1 MAIKRQADPQ
11 TLSSICNF
19 DPIHNWKFAN
29 VSYND
34 QIQTN
39 PTYPSGG
46 YIGNVNLSTD
56 SNTYSTFE
64 IIWSDGSLIPPTSNN
79 ALNPTAGTFKLALGV
94 GERTLV
100 EFENTITASQDD
112 QPLNLMFLNGERV
125 LNFNIDKRITAK
137 NVVDDMLFWSDGVSE
152 PRKININRSISG
164 TDPNGNTHTNL
175 INEEVQPESGYVPI
189 RKEHVTV
196 IRKSPTKPLTVK
208 TVAASSFESSI
219 LTISGGSAGDNE
231 FQGGNGDGV
240 SIGESVLI
248 SYSIDYGFKTGDV
261 LKIAPSQSD
270 LPNSF
275 DIRVVIT
282 NVYSQND
289 IDADLLNFSWL
300 TSGHKAIRV
309 EVLSITE
316 DAPID
321 QSQNITWYSY
331 TEKQGKKLFERKLP
345 RFAYRYKYLDNE
357 YSAISPFTDVIF
369 IPGQF
374 DYHPTEAY
382 NKGMVNHLKSLELK
396 DFVSS
401 GMPKDVVQ
409 IDLLYKN
416 DTEPNIYLID
426 SIKPNDNNTNW
437 YENGSLEATWQNVS
451 WGDYF
456 TTGSYNVETENI
468 YATLPSN
475 QTLRPWDNVPKTAI
489 AQEVTGSRLIYG
501 NYTQG
506 YDLAGITPIINV
518 NLQTRSSKD
527 YSVNIGKKSIKSL
540 RSYDIGVVWGDK
552 YGRETPVIAP
562 SSGSLNVPKSRAD
575 QSNFINVELQE
586 SPSWAHYYK
595 YYIKETSNEYYNL
608 ALGRVYVD
616 GEDDNVWLAFPSID
630 RNKVDEDTY
639 LILKKGI
646 GENSNLITEE
656 ARFKIVAIENEAPEQ
671 IKTTFTKLLRTNT
684 DASRTPNSCY
694 MYGGASTNSPALPND
709 GANAPTPGRLNF
721 TIRRNSWENTYDAV
735 GGVDSVA
742 MGLTSPLKI
751 LEEVNANPRGLDE
764 LYVGFSK
771 EVANESP
778 VFSTKYRVIDVI
790 DDASDL
796 YDIKLA
802 SPILTE
808 DAFITDSTL
817 INDNIH
823 IHFWKKTIENKPEFD
838 GRFFVKIHKDKD
850 GVVENNLIAAVERVQ
865 NWAISAATK
874 VFKIED
880 TSLTNTH
887 NNEEYSYAGST
898 SNSSADPKTQAHWN
912 SVLKFGTSST
922 QGYWFVDKASFAA
935 KQPLNSTD
943 YKNAETT
950 INGIDTCDITS
961 SINSSLNYRYTQLN
975 LEFNLAQVTGGN
987 ISVNVGNGKSK
998 GVLGMR
1004 GDHQRGGQYYLDLSY
1019 SKLEPHG
1026 AFGKNSS
1033 SNYSWAVG
1041 ENSATIEE
1049 EGIVQSLKENSRF
1062 KIAGNDSI
1070 YKILGVTK
1078 YRLYNYM
1085 GKTHVSSGIAEKYS
1099 YDIFGVGLVTVRST
1113 LHPTETAM
1121 MSRSENRRHT
1131 YRIKYELDPT
1141 MDPNSPVYTQG
1152 NPQGDFPLSSNSSFT
1167 LADATTS
1174 IELQFL
1180 TEFDTEKENKLPS
1193 NPAVF
1198 ETEPKEDLDLNLYYE
1213 ASSAIPTGPI
1223 NNTNRY
1229 MFAPIGS
1236 TIEPLFYN
1244 GLDFPTGTFVVG
1256 WTIFDGEHAILL
1268 SQRLNFAERQILI
1281 NNGVKIVRD
1290 DGSYTSCEVVGNS
1303 FGVGPTEISGQ
1314 ADSADRFIVNP
1325 TSKTGLGW
1333 FNCWSFGNGV
1343 ESNRIGDTF
1352 NKPFITNGV
1361 KASATLEE
1369 AYTEEHRKYGLIYSG
1384 IYNSNS
1390 GTNNLNQFIA
1400 AEKITKDINPI
1411 YGSIQKLYSR
1421 STADGDLIT
1430 LCEDRILKIL
1440 ANKDAVFNADGNPQ
1454 LTATNRVL
1462 GQAIPFSGEYGIS
1475 KNPESFASLSYRAY
1489 FTDKVRGAVMRLS
1502 KDGLTAISD
1511 AGMKSWFRDNLKL
1524 YPSLIGSYDDKKGEY
1539 NLTLT
1544 TNSLDQ
1550 QAKPHT
1556 VTFQEN
1562 VRGWTSF
1569 KSFILED
1576 GVSCANDYFTFDKGI
1591 LWKHHDT
1598 FKANRNT
1605 FYDQHRDSSVTFI
1618 FNQMPSSVKSFETLN
1633 YEGTQSKITGRQT
1646 VNQQLLGS
1654 GADLQNVSIDSYDMN
1669 FELSDKKGWY
1679 VTDITTEQ
1687 GTGSLMEFVGKEKKW
1702 FNYIVGKELNISTNS
1717 TAEDYSAENFSHQ
1730 GIGTITKQPT
1740 ALIVQGCTD
1749 ENAFN
1754 YYEAAQVDDG
1764 SCVPFV
1770 FGCIDA
1776 NASNYNAGAN
1786 TTDNTCFYEGC
1797 TDPTASNY
1805 DSTADTDNGS
1815 CVYCVYGCT
1824 DQTAFNYESTAT
1836 CDGMEYA
1843 PGELTSCQDAN
1854 SMDANIPLQ
1863 NCGCDPIVYGCTD
1876 QGFPQS
1882 PLAPW
1887 VNVVVTNTNP
1897 LANVDDGSCV
1907 YSGCADLTAEYPTKP
1922 LPVPAIDASTFASDT
1937 SNTYWFNQNVL
1948 DVNNNPTPLWC
1959 WDYVSYPLNINN
1971 NTAAWDYYMTTSLGA
1986 ITATG
1991 TLEPCPTNPN
2001 DTTNCTYPPDPI
2013 GCSDELGC
2021 NHNPLVTPTNDDG
2034 SCKYCGDTTAF
2045 NWDGNTCS
2053 ADGTDGNCAY
2063 CPGATTDTQTI
2074 TFNHDEQIDVEF
2086 VIETNNQVLIDYI
2099 SDSNNMYGG
2108 IDALFN
2114 PVVGGGANPP
2124 IEIRL
2129 YKSSNSI
2136 FVSGFEGSY
2145 DYEELEYSSPLRNVM
2160 GNPASFEVE
2169 LSNQTSVTR
2178 SRQNGQ
2184 INSNGGYNGSTLT
2197 LEPNTYY
2204 KMAVKVNCENDAI
2217 NTAGNFWPSTS
2228 DWNYNVKTL
2237 QTNTA
2242 DVYGCTD
2249 NTTPACNY
2257 DENATINATS
2267 PTDTTDPCTYPN
2279 ENANCDGSCV
2289 DGYIYNVVGI
2299 PAGQTGE
2306 CIPIVYGCTDPQAT
2320 NYDPSNPANVNAISS
2335 TDATNPCT
2343 YGIPGCTDCGLFWE
2357 SINPNNLTCLEQTG
2371 TAATGNGPINFDP
2384 NAVIDDGSCEY
2395 FPGITVDFLPG
2406 SSNEIYISSYT
2417 DNTNQLVTDLSGL
2430 QVSWFYPGQ
2439 DSSGSDGVNIAFPTD
2454 FSSTALNFSN
2464 MTYLDGQNNTQT
2476 GFPGTGSYIAVLK
2489 DNNGNIITAGSIM
2502 IIGGCTDS
2510 SATNENTIANYD
2522 DGSCNYETPCEDIGI
2537 GDEWRGGIV
2546 FELNND
2552 NDACDGGK
2560 VVALEDASTYGASG
2574 LGNVAEWGCNNGYIG
2589 ATSASNGSS
2598 NTTQIINSCVHLN
2611 CAAKDARNYT
2621 GGGYTDWYLPARQE
2635 FTSLWVKVYTA
2646 QAIQPAQLN
2655 MFLDQRYW
2663 TSTETA
2669 SNTARQYI
2677 MDQNTTGWNLNG
2689 SGASKNLSRRVR
2701 PMRKF

>member
-1 MAIKRQADPQ
+1 MPEFKHQFTGGKMNKDLDERLVPVEDYRDAMNIQVSTSDGSDVGVVQNILGNSIGCTDSSGSIDLTSYIPTLTSKVIGSISDEKNDSFYWFISGLSTNSTITSTDVWGMYQHLETVDSSWRTKVDSTNTYLFKDLIVGANIKHIGLDGRSITNAECKPVLTDIYGFCVKNQNPEDIISSFSLDEDLAALVNENWVVASYNDTGITSTTAVSNIIASDGLVPFVPTIAQNTSPWNVDGLFQSVGFGISSPTGSATDWNYKGDIYVLRTSQGGVFGSNTEPMVGDRIEGFQINANNAYSAGNGGPHEVLIEGASSGLDADKAIIQNVVPLTLIDDNGNPRSVYKINIDKNLIYKESTGQPSAATHSQRIRYQANGPGGDFSTINTTTITRFSQLNLNPGTDYGFSMSIKRQAQAQ
-11 TLSSICNF
+11 TLSSVCNF

-39 PTYPSGG
+39 PTYPFGG
-46 YIGNVNLSTD
+46 QIGNFNLSTD

-64 IIWSDGSLIPPTSNN
+64 IIWNDGSLIPPTSNN

-164 TDPNGNTHTNL
+164 TDSNGNTHTNL

-527 YSVNIGKKSIKSL
+527 YSGNIGKKSIKSL

-721 TIRRNSWENTYDAV
+721 TIRRDSWENTYDAV

-790 DDASDL
+790 DDIDKAF

-808 DAFITDSTL
+808 DDFITDSTL

-850 GVVENNLIAAVERVQ
+850 GVVENNLIAAVERVK

-950 INGIDTCDITS
+950 IAGIETCDITS
-961 SINSSLNYRYTQLN
+961 SINSSLNYRHTLTN
-975 LEFNLAQVTGGN
+975 LEFNLAQVTGA
-987 ISVNVGNGKSK
+987 SANVGNGKSK

-1099 YDIFGVGLVTVRST
+1099 YEIFGVGLSTVRST

-1167 LADATTS
+1167 PANATTS

-1244 GLDFPTGTFVVG
+1244 GLDFPIGTFVVG

-1440 ANKDAVFNADGNPQ
+1440 ANKDAVFNAD
-1454 LTATNRVL
+1454 
-1462 GQAIPFSGEYGIS
+1462 
-1475 KNPESFASLSYRAY
+1475 
-1489 FTDKVRGAVMRLS
+1489 
-1502 KDGLTAISD
+1502 
-1511 AGMKSWFRDNLKL
+1511 
-1524 YPSLIGSYDDKKGEY
+1524 
-1539 NLTLT
+1539 
-1544 TNSLDQ
+1544 
-1550 QAKPHT
+1550 
-1556 VTFQEN
+1556 
-1562 VRGWTSF
+1562 
-1569 KSFILED
+1569 
-1576 GVSCANDYFTFDKGI
+1576 
-1591 LWKHHDT
+1591 
-1598 FKANRNT
+1598 
-1605 FYDQHRDSSVTFI
+1605 
-1618 FNQMPSSVKSFETLN
+1618 
-1633 YEGTQSKITGRQT
+1633 
-1646 VNQQLLGS
+1646 
-1654 GADLQNVSIDSYDMN
+1654 
-1669 FELSDKKGWY
+1669 
-1679 VTDITTEQ
+1679 
-1687 GTGSLMEFVGKEKKW
+1687 
-1702 FNYIVGKELNISTNS
+1702 
-1717 TAEDYSAENFSHQ
+1717 
-1730 GIGTITKQPT
+1730 
-1740 ALIVQGCTD
+1740 
-1749 ENAFN
+1749 
-1754 YYEAAQVDDG
+1754 
-1764 SCVPFV
+1764 
-1770 FGCIDA
+1770 
-1776 NASNYNAGAN
+1776 
-1786 TTDNTCFYEGC
+1786 
-1797 TDPTASNY
+1797 
-1805 DSTADTDNGS
+1805 
-1815 CVYCVYGCT
+1815 
-1824 DQTAFNYESTAT
+1824 
-1836 CDGMEYA
+1836 
-1843 PGELTSCQDAN
+1843 
-1854 SMDANIPLQ
+1854 
-1863 NCGCDPIVYGCTD
+1863 
-1876 QGFPQS
+1876 
-1882 PLAPW
+1882 
-1887 VNVVVTNTNP
+1887 
-1897 LANVDDGSCV
+1897 
-1907 YSGCADLTAEYPTKP
+1907 
-1922 LPVPAIDASTFASDT
+1922 
-1937 SNTYWFNQNVL
+1937 
-1948 DVNNNPTPLWC
+1948 
-1959 WDYVSYPLNINN
+1959 
-1971 NTAAWDYYMTTSLGA
+1971 
-1986 ITATG
+1986 
-1991 TLEPCPTNPN
+1991 
-2001 DTTNCTYPPDPI
+2001 
-2013 GCSDELGC
+2013 
-2021 NHNPLVTPTNDDG
+2021 
-2034 SCKYCGDTTAF
+2034 
-2045 NWDGNTCS
+2045 
-2053 ADGTDGNCAY
+2053 
-2063 CPGATTDTQTI
+2063 
-2074 TFNHDEQIDVEF
+2074 
-2086 VIETNNQVLIDYI
+2086 
-2099 SDSNNMYGG
+2099 
-2108 IDALFN
+2108 
-2114 PVVGGGANPP
+2114 
-2124 IEIRL
+2124 
-2129 YKSSNSI
+2129 
-2136 FVSGFEGSY
+2136 
-2145 DYEELEYSSPLRNVM
+2145 
-2160 GNPASFEVE
+2160 
-2169 LSNQTSVTR
+2169 
-2178 SRQNGQ
+2178 
-2184 INSNGGYNGSTLT
+2184 
-2197 LEPNTYY
+2197 
-2204 KMAVKVNCENDAI
+2204 
-2217 NTAGNFWPSTS
+2217 
-2228 DWNYNVKTL
+2228 
-2237 QTNTA
+2237 
-2242 DVYGCTD
+2242 
-2249 NTTPACNY
+2249 
-2257 DENATINATS
+2257 
-2267 PTDTTDPCTYPN
+2267 
-2279 ENANCDGSCV
+2279 
-2289 DGYIYNVVGI
+2289 
-2299 PAGQTGE
+2299 
-2306 CIPIVYGCTDPQAT
+2306 
-2320 NYDPSNPANVNAISS
+2320 
-2335 TDATNPCT
+2335 
-2343 YGIPGCTDCGLFWE
+2343 
-2357 SINPNNLTCLEQTG
+2357 
-2371 TAATGNGPINFDP
+2371 
-2384 NAVIDDGSCEY
+2384 
-2395 FPGITVDFLPG
+2395 
-2406 SSNEIYISSYT
+2406 
-2417 DNTNQLVTDLSGL
+2417 
-2430 QVSWFYPGQ
+2430 
-2439 DSSGSDGVNIAFPTD
+2439 
-2454 FSSTALNFSN
+2454 
-2464 MTYLDGQNNTQT
+2464 
-2476 GFPGTGSYIAVLK
+2476 
-2489 DNNGNIITAGSIM
+2489 
-2502 IIGGCTDS
+2502 
-2510 SATNENTIANYD
+2510 
-2522 DGSCNYETPCEDIGI
+2522 
-2537 GDEWRGGIV
+2537 
-2546 FELNND
+2546 
-2552 NDACDGGK
+2552 
-2560 VVALEDASTYGASG
+2560 
-2574 LGNVAEWGCNNGYIG
+2574 
-2589 ATSASNGSS
+2589 
-2598 NTTQIINSCVHLN
+2598 
-2611 CAAKDARNYT
+2611 
-2621 GGGYTDWYLPARQE
+2621 
-2635 FTSLWVKVYTA
+2635 
-2646 QAIQPAQLN
+2646 
-2655 MFLDQRYW
+2655 
-2663 TSTETA
+2663 
-2669 SNTARQYI
+2669 
-2677 MDQNTTGWNLNG
+2677 
-2689 SGASKNLSRRVR
+2689 
-2701 PMRKF
+2701 